1 MLPQQQQQRQW
12 QRNVSVGRNLFFFLY
27 PKQVLWVDVKAGLRR
42 DATAKQRRSAALTM
56 PAYIHFTQAKERE
69 SLLRERTQDERK
81 AGNRTN
87 RHCQSCERKREWAYV
102 KSFTCA
108 LSLCLSAVRLRC
120 SVCEFVCVRESERA
134 ATSTALLPLAP
145 LLLLLLRTGSSC
157 TFTRISPTFSL
168 VPFLAA
174 VALRTIF

>member
-108 LSLCLSAVRLRC
+108 LSLCLSAVRLLLC
-120 SVCEFVCVRESERA
+120 VWVCVCSREWASRDVDSAA
-134 ATSTALLPLAP
+134 ATGTAAAAAAADWQFVHIHKN
-145 LLLLLLRTGSSC
+145 
-157 TFTRISPTFSL
+157 FTDI
-168 VPFLAA
+168 
-174 VALRTIF
+174 

>member
-1 MLPQQQQQRQW
+1 MLPQQQQRSQQQRQW
-12 QRNVSVGRNLFFFLY
+12 QQRQRRKKLVFFFFY
-27 PKQVLWVDVKAGLRR
+27 PKQVLWVDVKAGLQR

-108 LSLCLSAVRLRC
+108 LSRCLSVRLRC
-120 SVCEFVCVRESERA
+120 SVCECVCSREWASPDVDSAA
-134 ATSTALLPLAP
+134 ATAAAAAAAAADWQFVHIHKN
-145 LLLLLLRTGSSC
+145 
-157 TFTRISPTFSL
+157 FTDI
-168 VPFLAA
+168 
-174 VALRTIF
+174 